1 MFRYLFVVFISILV
15 CNACVKP
22 NISCEFFFN
31 SSRIDGMDSST
42 IELSLNKSKIV
53 DTVIKNRKIDTSN
66 SIKKISITKESKNI
80 VKIKVNGRDTIFTL
94 PAFGQHLQVFFYYDN
109 TTRLGDMVL
118 SESSILSNRTRQI
131 ESIKDSMYVVYG
143 NELDKLHIH
152 FKNK

>member
-1 MFRYLFVVFISILV
+1 MFRYLFLVFISILV

-42 IELSLNKSKIV
+42 IELSLNKSMIV

-80 VKIKVNGRDTIFTL
+80 VKIKVNGRDTIFNL
-94 PAFGQHLQVFFYYDN
+94 PAFGQPLQVYFYYDN
-109 TTRLGDMVL
+109 TTILRDMVL
-118 SESSILSNRTRQI
+118 LESSILSNRYRQV
-131 ESIKDSMYVVYG
+131 ENIKDSMYMVYG
-143 NELDKLHIH
+143 NKLDKLHIH